1 MLTKLIVVKSNHFII
16 RYKCKTTSRL
26 SSTTRLSNIWIY
38 ITIDDNEKLYIN
50 EVLEVIIGV
59 GTFSSK
65 SSFDTQCL
73 LFVTINELKKSMS
86 AGLQF
91 FLFHMVVSHS
101 VCFLLEFK
109 ATSHNAMYV
118 GRVVVFFHQVKHNLH
133 IALINNTPPNSFS
146 VDFIHFKYRF

>member
-1 MLTKLIVVKSNHFII
+1 MLIKLIVVSSNHLI
-16 RYKCKTTSRL
+16 RYKCKTTSRN
-26 SSTTRLSNIWIY
+26 SNITRLSNIIWIY
-38 ITIDDNEKLYIN
+38 ITIVDNEKLSIN
-50 EVLEVIIGV
+50 EVIEVIIGV

-146 VDFIHFKYRF
+146 VDFIHFRYPF